1 MLTLKGKKEVVQ
13 MRVIVIVLDSVGI
26 GALEDAYLYG
36 DEGSNTLVNTAKAV
50 GGLHL
55 PNLAKLGLGKL
66 DSIPGVPDVD
76 DPIGAYGI
84 MKEKSPGKDTTTGHW
99 EMMGI
104 ILEKPFDLF
113 PTGFPKELIDE
124 FEKRTGRK
132 VIGNKPASGTE
143 IIKELGK
150 EHEKTGA
157 LIVYTSADSVFQIAA
172 KEEVVPPEELYKYCK
187 IARHLL
193 DEMGYKVARVIAR
206 PFTGEWPNYVRTERR
221 KDFSLDPEGVTAMDV
236 LVSHGIS
243 VYGVGKIGDIFNY
256 RSITESFKTKDN
268 MDGVDKTIKVM
279 KEKKEDCFI
288 FTNLV
293 DFDMKYGH
301 RNNPEGYARALEE
314 FDERL
319 PEILENMR
327 SDDVLVITAD
337 HGCDPTTPSTDHSRE
352 RVPLLVYG
360 EKVKPIHIP
369 TRESFADLGQTIVE
383 FFGVENLPNGK
394 SFLGI
399 IREE

>member
-1 MLTLKGKKEVVQ
+1 MRAIVV
-13 MRVIVIVLDSVGI
+13 VLDSVGI
-26 GALEDAYLYG
+26 GALEDAHLYG
-36 DEGSNTLVNTAKAV
+36 DEGSNTLVNTARAV

-55 PNLAKLGLGKL
+55 PNLAALGLGNL
-66 DSIPGVPDVD
+66 DDIPGVPKVD
-76 DPIGAYGI
+76 EPAGAYGI

-99 EMMGI
+99 EMMGV
-104 ILEKPFDLF
+104 ILDKPFDLF
-113 PTGFPKELIDE
+113 PKGFPKELVDE
-124 FEKRTGRK
+124 FERRTGRK

-143 IIKELGK
+143 IIRELGR

-172 KEEVVPPEELYKYCK
+172 KEEVVPPEELYRYCK

-221 KDFSLDPEGVTAMDV
+221 KDFSLDPEGVTALDV
-236 LVSHGIS
+236 LVSSGIP

-256 RSITESFKTKDN
+256 RGVTESFKTKDN
-268 MDGVDKTIKVM
+268 MDGVDKTVM
-279 KEKKEDCFI
+279 LMREKRENCFI

-301 RNNPEGYARALEE
+301 RNNPEGYAKALEA

-319 PEILENMR
+319 PEMVENVFP
-327 SDDVLVITAD
+327 DDMLIITAD

-360 EKVKPIHIP
+360 EKIKPVLIP
-369 TRESFADLGQTIVE
+369 TRESFADLGQTILE
-383 FFGVENLPNGK
+383 FFGLKGLSSGR
-394 SFLGI
+394 SFL
-399 IREE
+399 REIWKG